1 MAIKPEYW
9 VGQSASETLTGDFW
23 DSRSPFGWQP
33 EAAEMMNIS
42 SKVNHEYLRIVFFSL
57 DAQSPCKSKLCQGF
71 HHFEPFSESRLF
83 GDERILLCFHA
94 ECDIFS
100 LLYQAALLQG
110 LAVNRNQYRQG
121 NFFNWGFQQRFNLSH
136 PTGLPTGLPLI
147 THHMMSI
154 MNSLEDFEGTI

>member
-57 DAQSPCKSKLCQGF
+57 NAQSPCKSKLCQGF

-100 LLYQAALLQG
+100 LLGSRQDNNGDMLKGAFG
-110 LAVNRNQYRQG
+110 LD
-121 NFFNWGFQQRFNLSH
+121 FQE
-136 PTGLPTGLPLI
+136 G
-147 THHMMSI
+147 
-154 MNSLEDFEGTI
+154 SLAMLGRHV